1 MTRPG
6 PLPDALHALTSASSA
21 PLSFLFMGE
30 HIRLDGAPLRAPFA
44 TYASL
49 APLGQD
55 LDRLGLNTLRLH
67 PSASRDDLAALASAL
82 SGAQAWGDAEARR
95 FARFAELSST
105 TSLSLEPLDSGALSP
120 VDRVARVTSAALVVM
135 ERFYDEL
142 RRAELTSASDIKR
155 VSRSLVR
162 VAAQNPALL
171 LGFLSNSSARRDP
184 PMLAVKGAVFAAVCG
199 ARVALPRRNLT
210 DLTMTALLYDV
221 GVLRASGL
229 WSHAEAGK
237 VEHHPM
243 LTDDARDRLPEATA
257 FLMSLFGH
265 LNEASLA
272 RAVFGYESHYVRVRA
287 SRGFPYD
294 GDLAPTLEALLLAA
308 IRRVVDLVSLDDDR
322 SMDRA
327 FEQLVSESSSRLER
341 HIARLL
347 ADSCGLYTRGTPVE
361 LTSGWRGVVVSNH
374 PEPARFRRPVVRLV
388 YDPRGNHGEHG
399 DVDLSDPRDNIV
411 ALGSVRGVERA
422 EDERLRAVSA
432 QVWRAVLAERAAR
445 GAQAHAHPLSL
456 DEPTDVFQP
465 PPHMPLIGAVS
476 DTSDDDDTSDDLDT
490 GVSAGD
496 LRLSVELPSQESL
509 IQDMISVPSDR
520 IDIVN
525 IDDIAHMLP
534 SASILGPRD
543 AYGSPMPPD
552 DDGDGHDE
560 TANLVTSTLVA
571 SPDTWDSQLDDSGPS
586 SKFAILSGSFDVDE
600 VLRSQE
606 SEATATS
613 VLPHDTIATLMF
625 ADRVRR
631 QADDTPSR
639 QDEVDP
645 DTSLHDDELFI
656 DLGPEDL

>member
-1 MTRPG
+1 MIRQK
-6 PLPDALHALTSASSA
+6 PLPDALHALTSASPT

-30 HIRLDGAPLRAPFA
+30 HIRVDGAPLRAPFA

-49 APLGQD
+49 APLRKD
-55 LDRLGLNTLRLH
+55 LERLGLNTLRVH
-67 PSASRDDLAALASAL
+67 PSASRDDLTALTGSL
-82 SGAQAWGDAEARR
+82 SSITAWTKAEARR

-105 TSLSLEPLDSGALSP
+105 ASLALESLDSSSLSH

-162 VAAQNPALL
+162 VASQNPALL
-171 LGFLSNSSARRDP
+171 LCFLSSSSARRDP

-287 SRGFPYD
+287 RRGFPYD

-308 IRRVVDLVSLDDDR
+308 IRRVVDLLSSDDDR

-374 PEPARFRRPVVRLV
+374 PEPARFRRPIVRLV
-388 YDPRGNHGEHG
+388 YDPRGQLGQHG

-411 ALGSVRGVERA
+411 ALGAVRGVERV
-422 EDERLRAVSA
+422 DDDNLRAVSSE
-432 QVWRAVLAERAAR
+432 VWRSVLSERASR
-445 GAQAHAHPLSL
+445 GAHAHAHPLSL
-456 DEPTDVFQP
+456 DEPTEVFQR
-465 PPHMPLIGAVS
+465 PPHLSTP
-476 DTSDDDDTSDDLDT
+476 DDSGSSDDLDT
-490 GVSAGD
+490 GVISDVPTDGIPMGI
-496 LRLSVELPSQESL
+496 ELASQESF
-509 IQDMISVPSDR
+509 IQEMLSVPSDR

-543 AYGSPMPPD
+543 AYGSPVPPYISD
-552 DDGDGHDE
+552 EGDGHDE

-600 VLRSQE
+600 VLRAQE

-631 QADDTPSR
+631 QSGEPPSR

-645 DTSLHDDELFI
+645 DASLDDVELFI